1 MQQHELPPP
10 LKEPNQNVTIQ
21 AQIEVLEALAA
32 TDAELKDLTD
42 ALTQEREALRTKQS
56 SLSALDER
64 YERGR
69 KSVEDMERA
78 RNDLMGELRQMGLQ
92 VERSREKLSR
102 SRTEREANAA
112 QRELEELRK
121 LYRDREQEVE
131 KLEGLIGQ
139 GRDDAQQVAGER
151 DKLSGELGASQGD
164 TIGRLAK
171 TEEVANEK
179 TKEREAL
186 AKRVDPVIYRRYE
199 MIRKR
204 KGTAL
209 AHTTNG
215 TCSACHM
222 ALQPM
227 LFQKLLRG
235 TEFAQCPSCN
245 RIIYFRPPAPAEDL
259 DRNSSESV

>member
-1 MQQHELPPP
+1 
-10 LKEPNQNVTIQ
+10 VTIQ

-32 TDAELKDLTD
+32 VDAELKELTD
-42 ALTQEREALRTKQS
+42 ALTEEREALRSKQTNLS
-56 SLSALDER
+56 SLDER

-69 KSVEDMERA
+69 KSVEEMEKM

-102 SRTEREANAA
+102 CRTEREANAA

-121 LYRDREQEVE
+121 LYRDREQEIE
-131 KLEGLIGQ
+131 KLEALIGQ
-139 GRDDAQQVAGER
+139 GRDEAQQVAGER
-151 DKLSGELGASQGD
+151 DKLSGELGSTQGD
-164 TIGRLAK
+164 TIVNLNKSEQLA
-171 TEEVANEK
+171 AEK
-179 TKEREAL
+179 TKERDAL
-186 AKRVDPVIYRRYE
+186 VKRVEPALYRRYE

-209 AHTTNG
+209 AFTTTG

-222 ALQPM
+222 QLQPM

-235 TEFAQCPSCN
+235 TEFSQCPSCN
-245 RIIYFRPPAPAEDL
+245 RILYFRPPSPAEID
-259 DRNSSESV
+259 NPSESV

>member
-1 MQQHELPPP
+1 M
-10 LKEPNQNVTIQ
+10 TIQ

-32 TDAELKDLTD
+32 VDAELKELTD
-42 ALTQEREALRTKQS
+42 ALTQERDALRSKQS
-56 SLSALDER
+56 NLSSLDER

-69 KSVEDMERA
+69 KSVEEMEKV
-78 RNDLMGELRQMGLQ
+78 RNDLMGELRQMGVQ

-102 SRTEREANAA
+102 CRTEREANAA

-131 KLEGLIGQ
+131 KLESLISQ
-139 GRDDAQQVAGER
+139 GRDEAQQVQGER
-151 DKLSGELGASQGD
+151 EKLSGELGASQGD
-164 TIGRLAK
+164 TMGRLETA
-171 TEEVANEK
+171 EK
-179 TKEREAL
+179 AAAEKSKEREAL
-186 AKRVDPVIYRRYE
+186 VARVDAALYRRYE
-199 MIRKR
+199 LIRKR

-222 ALQPM
+222 QLQPM

-245 RIIYFRPPAPAEDL
+245 RIIYFRPPSPADVE
-259 DRNSSESV
+259 NPSESV